1 LPIYVIVCQLVP
13 NLFAVEK
20 ASRSPTSVDVS
31 RVARLPVE
39 PSVPSAVRSATRHKK
54 IGSNSGNPS

>member
-1 LPIYVIVCQLVP
+1 
-13 NLFAVEK
+13 VEK
-20 ASRSPTSVDVS
+20 ASRSRIDAVVS

-54 IGSNSGNPS
+54 IGSNPGTPLIERCKV